1 MQRYKIVHR
10 THYGFN
16 APVELGPHSLLLRPR
31 EGHELRIESSKLNI
45 MPMPASL
52 RWYRD
57 VQDNSVAIATFQ
69 EPTDQLT
76 IESEIVIQ
84 QYHEAPL
91 DFMVADYAVNYPF
104 VYKPDDRAVLSPYM
118 NSAEHTGCDQL
129 DEWLSQLWQPGEP
142 IQTYAL
148 LQRINEHIP
157 KALNYQM
164 REEPGVQGA
173 LETLS
178 LGSGSCRDFANL
190 FMEAARLL
198 GLPARFVS
206 GYLHVEPDGLQ
217 GGSTHAWA
225 EVYLPGAGW
234 KGFDPTHGE
243 VVGTNYIA
251 VAVAHLPE
259 SVPPVAGSFVGPLGA
274 GRLEVGVCVN
284 REPQTDEEEPEQ
296 EVAVKKAEP
305 TRPTDVEQA
314 KK

>member
-10 THYGFN
+10 THYSFC

-31 EGHELRIESSKLNI
+31 EGHELRIESSNLNI
-45 MPMPASL
+45 APTPASL
-52 RWYRD
+52 SWYRD
-57 VQDNSVAIATFQ
+57 VQDNSVAIVTFQ
-69 EPTDQLT
+69 GSTDKLT

-84 QYHEAPL
+84 QYNESPL
-91 DFMVADYAVNYPF
+91 DFLVADYAVNYPF

-118 NSAEHTGCDQL
+118 NSTEHAGSDRLT
-129 DEWLSQLWQPGEP
+129 EWLGKIWQADEP

-157 KALNYQM
+157 KTLTYRM

-173 LETLS
+173 VETLS
-178 LGSGSCRDFANL
+178 LGTGSCRDFANL

-206 GYLHVEPDGLQ
+206 GYLHVEPAGLQ

-243 VVGTNYIA
+243 VVGANYIA
-251 VAVAHLPE
+251 VAVANLPE

-274 GRLEVGVCVN
+274 GRLEVGVWVT
-284 REPQTDEEEPEQ
+284 RERLSDKTDRLQ
-296 EVAVKKAEP
+296 CKDATKS
-305 TRPTDVEQA
+305 R
-314 KK
+314 